1 MTYLDL
7 DRFHATPLKTD
18 PYDYIV
24 VENFLKQDKFKDVI
38 EDFPKVPGPGSHPPS
53 ALKISGDFRGL
64 LDELQGEDFRK
75 AVETK
80 FNIDLTGRPTMYTV
94 RGFVRKK
101 DGSIHTDSKT
111 KIITVLVYMN
121 DNWDDDGGRL
131 RILRNGTDLENYTDE
146 VSPVNGTLL
155 VFRRSDNSWHGHH
168 PHEGQRRAIQMNWV
182 LNDDVV
188 RTEQGRHFVSTYLK
202 WLKNLFQQG

>member
-1 MTYLDL
+1 
-7 DRFHATPLKTD
+7 
-18 PYDYIV
+18 
-24 VENFLKQDKFKDVI
+24 
-38 EDFPKVPGPGSHPPS
+38 
-53 ALKISGDFRGL
+53 
-64 LDELQGEDFRK
+64 
-75 AVETK
+75 
-80 FNIDLTGRPTMYTV
+80 MYTV

-111 KIITVLVYMN
+111 KIITVLVYLNN
-121 DNWDDDGGRL
+121 DWDDDGGRL

-202 WLKNLFQQG
+202 WFKNLFQ